1 MIWSTARLKV
11 GDRDME
17 ASIPDGAA
25 AVDFTVELEAGP
37 TRMQTWLEHEDLM
50 RGAFFVDVE
59 RLP

>member
-11 GDRDME
+11 GDRDMK

-25 AVDFTVELEAGP
+25 VDFAVELDAGP